1 MMVKDRIRKIF
12 ASKAFYIV
20 FSILASITI
29 WLYVAYIE
37 NPNTTIEVK
46 GIKIEFLNEDYVTD
60 RGFVIT
66 KISANTLTLR
76 FNGRRN
82 TVTKLS
88 SGNVMAT
95 VDLSKIKNTGVFQL
109 KYDVIYPIDINQSAV
124 SISNLTTNYI
134 EVNVDYLVN
143 KDIPVRGLYDGGVA
157 EGFQAE
163 PIELVPST
171 ISISGPQEAISKVSY
186 AQVTVNRENI
196 NKTVDEDLPFTIM
209 DSDGH
214 ELKSDKITY
223 SQDKVRVIIP
233 VVAIKEI
240 PLTVTYLTGAGTN
253 DTNVTAT
260 ITPSTINVSG
270 DAETLAGLNQIVL
283 GTIDLTKFAAT
294 TTQTFP
300 IVLPN
305 DTKNLTGTA
314 EATVTVTVSGLTTS
328 TVRTSNIETINTT
341 SGYTATVVTNNLDIV
356 LRGSAEELAKVK
368 PSNIRL
374 VADLVELGATKGTF
388 SVMVKVYIDGDYK
401 TVGAIGDYKVT
412 VKLTKG

>member
-1 MMVKDRIRKIF
+1 MVKDRIRKIF

-66 KISANTLTLR
+66 KISANTLNLR

-240 PLTVTYLTGAGTN
+240 PLTVTYLTGAGKN

-260 ITPSTINVSG
+260 ITPATINGSG

-314 EATVTVTVSGLTTS
+314 DATVTVTVSGLTTS

-374 VADLVELGATKGTF
+374 VADLVERGATKGTF

>member
-1 MMVKDRIRKIF
+1 MVKDRIRKIF